1 MINLEFSGSLDD
13 FFEGFIKLHQESPS
27 LAWATLA
34 WLVALS
40 IFGLFVILM
49 LCSKM
54 KCRKCEIA
62 RKAKKNELAFERD

>member
-1 MINLEFSGSLDD
+1 MINLEFSGSLDE

-34 WLVALS
+34 WLAALS
-40 IFGLFVILM
+40 LFGLLVMFL

-62 RKAKKNELAFERD
+62 RKAKKNDLAFKRD